1 MLRSIIVTAVV
12 VVAGGAGGC
21 GFGSEAAFIDKAS
34 LSDCLDEIPVCN
46 TTAGCKLVE
55 EESYLEGNFPG
66 QRQLIVPTEG
76 EAVIRVKLF
85 WRTQLGPGADTEI
98 TWFEPACVDDF
109 AFDSDGADIFRDTND
124 QGIFV
129 KEQRVFRGGDHLVEI
144 RSDATAEYLLRTE
157 VLTKDEFAKEELEKN
172 GLF

>member
-1 MLRSIIVTAVV
+1 
-12 VVAGGAGGC
+12 
-21 GFGSEAAFIDKAS
+21 
-34 LSDCLDEIPVCN
+34 
-46 TTAGCKLVE
+46 
-55 EESYLEGNFPG
+55 
-66 QRQLIVPTEG
+66 VPTEG